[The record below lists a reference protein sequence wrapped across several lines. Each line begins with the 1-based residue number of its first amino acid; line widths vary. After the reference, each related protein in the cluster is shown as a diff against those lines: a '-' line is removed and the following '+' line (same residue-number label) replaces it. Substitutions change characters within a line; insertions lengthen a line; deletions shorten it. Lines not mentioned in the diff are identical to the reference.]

1 LERKSTYK
9 VNTAIENLLC
19 YLWKPV
25 LRGEKEMSARDL
37 SVLISVILIVSM
49 LIIPFPTWLLSI
61 LIILNITLALLVLL
75 VSMNMTEP
83 LQFSVFPSLLL
94 LLTLYRLGLNVSTT
108 RAILSHGDAGGVV
121 ETFGT
126 FVVGGNIVVGLIL
139 FLILII
145 IQFIVITKGAERVSE
160 VAARFTLDAMPG
172 KQMSIDADLN
182 AGMIS
187 EQEARERRK
196 KVGRE
201 ADFYGAMDGAS
212 KFVKGDAIA
221 SIIIVLINLIAGIII
236 GMLQQGMGLADAAK
250 HFSLLSV
257 GDGIVSQIPALL
269 ISTATGIVVTRA
281 ASEGNLG
288 QEITSQLLAY
298 PKLLY
303 VAGGTIFLLG
313 LFTPINDLLTIPIA
327 GMLAVGGYMFSKVP
341 KTDKLQLEEMEE
353 ASGADEMKSPESVIS
368 LLNVDPIEF
377 EFGYG
382 LIPLAD
388 TNQGGDLLDRIV
400 MIRRQL
406 AIELGL
412 VIPVVRIRDNIQLQP
427 NEYRLKIKGNEMAR
441 GELLLDHYLAMSPGI
456 EDDSIEGIDT
466 IEPSFGLPAKWITD
480 GMKERAEIFGYT
492 VVDPPSVVSTHIT
505 EVIKANAYELLGR
518 QETKQLIDHVKE
530 SYPIL
535 IEEVTPNPLSVGEV
549 QKVLSKLL
557 KENVSIRNLPVIFET
572 LADFGKV
579 TTDTD
584 ILAEYVR
591 QALARQ
597 ITNQYASQ
605 GETLKVATL
614 SGKAEKS
621 VADAIQ
627 QTEHG
632 NYLALDPSISQR
644 ILESIAKNIEQFSMM
659 EQTPIVLCS
668 PAVRMYVRQLTERYF
683 PKVPILSYNELEA
696 NVEVQSVGVV
706 NVD

>member
-1 LERKSTYK
+1 
-9 VNTAIENLLC
+9 
-19 YLWKPV
+19 
-25 LRGEKEMSARDL
+25 MSGRDL
-37 SVLISVILIVSM
+37 SVVVGVILIVAM

-61 LIILNITLALLVLL
+61 LIMLNISLALLVLL
-75 VSMNMTEP
+75 NSMNMKEP

-108 RAILSHGDAGGVV
+108 RAILTHGEAGGVV
-121 ETFGT
+121 ETFGS
-126 FVVGGNIVVGLIL
+126 FVVGGNVIVGIVVFIIL
-139 FLILII
+139 VI
-145 IQFIVITKGAERVSE
+145 IQFIVITKGSERVSE

-187 EQEARERRK
+187 EHEAKDRRE
-196 KVGRE
+196 KVSRE

-221 SIIIVLINLIAGIII
+221 GIIIVMINLIFGIVV
-236 GMLQQGMGLADAAK
+236 GVTQLGLPIADAAK
-250 HFSLLSV
+250 QFSLLTV
-257 GDGIVSQIPALL
+257 GDGIVSQLPALL

-281 ASEGNLG
+281 ASDGNLG
-288 QEITSQLLAY
+288 TDITEQLMAY
-298 PKLLY
+298 PKMLY
-303 VAGGTIFLLG
+303 ITGGTIFILG
-313 LFTPINDLLTIPIA
+313 LFTPIEDILTIPIA
-327 GMLAVGGYMFSKVP
+327 GLLVFGGYMYSRVP
-341 KTDKLQLEEMEE
+341 KQDITEIQEMEE
-353 ASGADEMKSPESVIS
+353 EIQTDEMKKPESVVS

-388 TNQGGDLLDRIV
+388 SNQGGDLLDRIV

-427 NEYRLKIKGNEMAR
+427 NEYRLKIKGSEMAR

-456 EDDSIEGIDT
+456 DDDSIEGIDT
-466 IEPSFGLPAKWITD
+466 VEPSFGLPAKWITEEV
-480 GMKERAEIFGYT
+480 KEQAEIFGYT

-505 EVIKANAYELLGR
+505 EVIKNNAHELLGR
-518 QETKQLIDHVKE
+518 QETKQLIDHLKE

-535 IEEVTPNPLSVGEV
+535 VEEVTPNPLTVGEI
-549 QKVLSKLL
+549 QKVLGKLL
-557 KENVSIRNLPVIFET
+557 RENVSVRNLPIIFET

-584 ILAEYVR
+584 LLTEYVR

-597 ITNQYASQ
+597 ITNQYRAGGQSIRVV
-605 GETLKVATL
+605 TV
-614 SGKAEKS
+614 SGKIEKLI
-621 VADAIQ
+621 VDNIQ

-632 NYLALDPSISQR
+632 NYLALDPSVSQT
-644 ILESIAKNIEQFSMM
+644 ILESLATQVEQLSIM
-659 EQTPIVLCS
+659 EQSPIVLCS

-683 PKVPILSYNELEA
+683 PQIPILSYNELEA

-706 NVD
+706 NID

>member
-1 LERKSTYK
+1 
-9 VNTAIENLLC
+9 
-19 YLWKPV
+19 
-25 LRGEKEMSARDL
+25 MSGRDL
-37 SVLISVILIVSM
+37 SVVVSVILIVAM
-49 LIIPFPTWLLSI
+49 LIIPFPSWLLSI
-61 LIILNITLALLVLL
+61 LIIMNISLALLVLL
-75 VSMNMTEP
+75 ISMNMNEP
-83 LQFSVFPSLLL
+83 LQFSIFPSLLL
-94 LLTLYRLGLNVSTT
+94 LLTLFRLGLNVSTT
-108 RAILSHGDAGGVV
+108 RSILSKGEAGGVV

-126 FVVGGNIVVGLIL
+126 FVVGGNVIVGMVV

-145 IQFIVITKGAERVSE
+145 IQFIVITKGSERVSE

-187 EQEARERRK
+187 EHEARERRE
-196 KVGRE
+196 KVSRE
-201 ADFYGAMDGAS
+201 ADFYGSMDGAS
-212 KFVKGDAIA
+212 KFVKGDSIA
-221 SIIIVLINLIAGIII
+221 GIIIVLINLIFGIVI
-236 GMLQQGMGLADAAK
+236 GMMQQGLGFADAASRY
-250 HFSLLSV
+250 SLLTV

-288 QEITSQLLAY
+288 KDITSQILAY
-298 PKLLY
+298 PKMLY
-303 VAGGTIFLLG
+303 VTGATIFLLG
-313 LFTPINDLLTIPIA
+313 LFTPISNILTFPIA
-327 GMLAVGGYMFSKVP
+327 GLFAFGGFMLSRVKEP
-341 KTDKLQLEEMEE
+341 DKEQLQEIEEELET
-353 ASGADEMKSPESVIS
+353 DEMKSPESVVS

-388 TNQGGDLLDRIV
+388 ANQGGDLLDRIV

-456 EDDSIEGIDT
+456 EDDSIDGIDT
-466 IEPSFGLPAKWITD
+466 VEPSFGLPAKWITEET
-480 GMKERAEIFGYT
+480 KEQAEIFGYT

-505 EVIKANAYELLGR
+505 EIIKANAYDLLGR
-518 QETKQLIDHVKE
+518 QETKQLIDHLKE
-530 SYPIL
+530 NYPIL
-535 IEEVTPNPLSVGEV
+535 ADEVTPNPLSVGEV
-549 QKVLSKLL
+549 QKVLAKLL
-557 KENVSIRNLPVIFET
+557 KENVSIRNLPIIFET

-579 TTDTD
+579 TSDTD
-584 ILAEYVR
+584 LLTEYVR

-597 ITNQYASQ
+597 ITNQYSAQ
-605 GETLKVATL
+605 GDSLKVVTL
-614 SGKAEKS
+614 SGKIEKLIAEG
-621 VADAIQ
+621 IQ

-632 NYLALDPSISQR
+632 NYLSMDPAVSQS
-644 ILESIAKNIEQFSMM
+644 ILESIASQVEQLSIMD
-659 EQTPIVLCS
+659 QSPIVLCS

-683 PKVPILSYNELEA
+683 PLVPILSYNELEA

-706 NVD
+706 NID

>member
-1 LERKSTYK
+1 MR
-9 VNTAIENLLC
+9 
-19 YLWKPV
+19 
-25 LRGEKEMSARDL
+25 ARDL
-37 SVLISVILIVSM
+37 SVLLSVILIVAM

-61 LIILNITLALLVLL
+61 LLIVNISLALLILL
-75 VSMNMTEP
+75 ISMNMTEP

-94 LLTLYRLGLNVSTT
+94 LVTLFRLGLNVSTT
-108 RAILSHGDAGGVV
+108 RSILSKGDAGNVV
-121 ETFGT
+121 ETFGS
-126 FVVGGNIVVGLIL
+126 FVVGGNVVVGLVVFIIL
-139 FLILII
+139 VII
-145 IQFIVITKGAERVSE
+145 NFIVITKGSERVSE

-187 EQEARERRK
+187 EHEARERRE
-196 KVGRE
+196 KVSRE

-221 SIIIVLINLIAGIII
+221 GIIITLINLIFGIVI
-236 GMLQQGMGLADAAK
+236 GVMQLGLPMGEAATT
-250 HFSLLSV
+250 FSLLTV

-281 ASEGNLG
+281 TSDGNLG
-288 QEITSQLLAY
+288 QDITKQLLSY
-298 PKLLY
+298 PKMLY
-303 VAGGTIFLLG
+303 VTGGTIILLG
-313 LFTPINDLLTIPIA
+313 LFTPIGPLLTLP
-327 GMLAVGGYMFSKVP
+327 VGGLLIFGGFTMSKVP
-341 KTDKLQLEEMEE
+341 ETDKGDLQDLEEEVQ
-353 ASGADEMKSPESVIS
+353 ADEMKSPESVVS

-388 TNQGGDLLDRIV
+388 SNQGGDLLDRIV

-441 GELLLDHYLAMSPGI
+441 GELLLDHYLAMSPGVD
-456 EDDSIEGIDT
+456 DDSIEGIDT
-466 IEPSFGLPAKWITD
+466 VEPSFGLPAKWITETQ
-480 GMKERAEIFGYT
+480 KEQAEIFGYT

-505 EVIKANAYELLGR
+505 EVIKANAHELLGR
-518 QETKQLIDHVKE
+518 QETKQLIDHIKE

-535 IEEVTPNPLSVGEV
+535 VEEVTPNPLSVGEV
-549 QKVLSKLL
+549 QKVLAKLL
-557 KENVSIRNLPVIFET
+557 RENVSIRNLPIIFET
-572 LADFGKV
+572 LADYGKV
-579 TTDTD
+579 TSDTD
-584 ILAEYVR
+584 LLAEYTR

-597 ITNQYASQ
+597 ITNQYSSNGQ
-605 GETLKVATL
+605 TLKVVTV
-614 SGKAEKS
+614 SGKIEK
-621 VADAIQ
+621 VIADGVQ

-632 NYLALDPSISQR
+632 NYLSIDPTVSQS
-644 ILESIAKNIEQFSMM
+644 ILESIAGQVEQLSLM

-683 PKVPILSYNELEA
+683 PQIPILSYNELEA

-706 NVD
+706 NID

>member
-1 LERKSTYK
+1 M
-9 VNTAIENLLC
+9 A
-19 YLWKPV
+19 
-25 LRGEKEMSARDL
+25 ARDL
-37 SVLISVILIVSM
+37 SVLLSVILVVAM

-61 LIILNITLALLVLL
+61 LIICNITLALLVLL
-75 VSMNMTEP
+75 ISMNMTEP

-94 LLTLYRLGLNVSTT
+94 LLTLFRLGLNVSTT
-108 RAILSHGDAGGVV
+108 RAILSHGNAGGVV

-126 FVVGGNIVVGLIL
+126 FVVGGNIVVGLVL

-145 IQFIVITKGAERVSE
+145 IQFVVITKGSERVSE

-187 EQEARERRK
+187 EKEARERRE
-196 KVGRE
+196 KVGKE

-221 SIIIVLINLIAGIII
+221 GIIIVLINLFVGIII
-236 GMLQQGMGLADAAK
+236 GMLQQGMGFSDAAS
-250 HFSLLSV
+250 HFSLLTV

-281 ASEGNLG
+281 ASDGNLG
-288 QEITSQLLAY
+288 RDITSQLLAY
-298 PKLLY
+298 PQMLY

-313 LFTPINDLLTIPIA
+313 LFTPINDILTIPVA
-327 GMLAVGGYMFSKVP
+327 GLLVLGGYKFSKVP
-341 KTDKLQLEEMEE
+341 KPNKEQLQQLEEEIE
-353 ASGADEMKSPESVIS
+353 SDQMKSPESVIT
-368 LLNVDPIEF
+368 LLSMDPIEF

-427 NEYRLKIKGNEMAR
+427 NEYRLKIKGSEMAR

-466 IEPSFGLPAKWITD
+466 IEPAFGLPAKWITEE
-480 GMKERAEIFGYT
+480 MKERAEIFGYT

-505 EVIKANAYELLGR
+505 EIIKANAHELIGR
-518 QETKQLIDHVKE
+518 QETKQLIDHLKE

-535 IEEVTPNPLSVGEV
+535 VEEVTPNPLSVGDV
-549 QKVLSKLL
+549 QKVLAKLL
-557 KENVSIRNLPVIFET
+557 KEYVSVRNLPIIFET
-572 LADFGKV
+572 LADYGKV
-579 TTDTD
+579 SSDTD
-584 ILAEYVR
+584 ILTEYVR

-597 ITNQYASQ
+597 ITNQHVGQ
-605 GETLKVATL
+605 GENLKVATL
-614 SGKAEKS
+614 SGKIEKV

-632 NYLALDPSISQR
+632 NYLSLDPGISQK
-644 ILESIAKNIEQFSMM
+644 ILESIAAQVEQFSLL

-668 PAVRMYVRQLTERYF
+668 PAVRMYIRQLTERYF
-683 PKVPILSYNELEA
+683 PKVPILSYNELES
-696 NVEVQSVGVV
+696 NVEVQSLGVV
-706 NVD
+706 NLE